1 MESEVSPTARALLT
15 LELLQNRPGI
25 TGAELAGRLQVT
37 SRAARRYI
45 AILREAGIPVQSVSG
60 PAGGYRLG
68 RGVRPP
74 PLMFTSDEA
83 IGLVMAA
90 LDGHH
95 QVDAPDDPVSSAL
108 GKLLRT
114 LPEAVA
120 AQAKVIRSTA
130 AAAPDRGAARPDPG
144 VTAELVGA
152 CADRFP
158 VRLDY
163 RTERGA
169 ERRFEVEPWT
179 VVVRHGRWYL
189 LCHSRTADA
198 TRAYRVDRVSAVE
211 RLDGR
216 IVQPVDLDP
225 VSALEEH
232 LAFGWDYE
240 IEVLIEAPVEKL
252 SRLPPNLGRLSGEG
266 ENTRLVGTT
275 NDPWTYAQML
285 AALPVSFR
293 VVRGEELRSV
303 LRDLGRRFVDA
314 ADPPH

>member
-1 MESEVSPTARALLT
+1 MSEVSPTARALLT

-25 TGAELAGRLQVT
+25 TGDQIAQRLGVT

-60 PAGGYRLG
+60 PAGGYRPG

-114 LPEAVA
+114 LPESVA
-120 AQAKVIRSTA
+120 AQAKVIRTTA
-130 AAAPDRGAARPDPG
+130 AAAPDTSAARPDPG
-144 VTAELVGA
+144 ITAELVGA
-152 CADRFP
+152 CADRRP

-163 RTERGA
+163 RTEKGA
-169 ERRFEVEPWT
+169 DRVFEVEPWS

-189 LCHSRTADA
+189 LCHSRTSEA
-198 TRAYRVDRVSAVE
+198 TRAYRVDRVTAVTGLE
-211 RLDGR
+211 GN
-216 IVQPVDLDP
+216 VVPPADLDP
-225 VSALEEH
+225 VTALEEH
-232 LAFGWDYE
+232 LAAGWEFEVEVE
-240 IEVLIEAPVEKL
+240 IDAPLGKL
-252 SRLPPNLGRLSGEG
+252 GWLPRNLGRLTAEG
-266 ENTRLVGTT
+266 ETTRLAGTT
-275 NDPWTYAQML
+275 SNPWTYVEML
-285 AALPVSFR
+285 AMLPAPFR
-293 VVRGEELRSV
+293 VVRGEEVRTA
-303 LRDLGRRFVDA
+303 LRDLGRRFIDA
-314 ADPPH
+314 ADS